1 MASPIRITL
10 AYGNSRR
17 IANPRSPDRRAA
29 NGSRTNASSN
39 SASCARQAATI
50 SAVSLTCVI
59 APSLDGIRLIM
70 HQRMVPEDW
79 ATQKVA
85 ERAGYIRPDGQG
97 FANWLAFK
105 PQRLRLYSVRVLS
118 LSSVKSAAL
127 AKAVY
132 RTCLA

>member
-17 IANPRSPDRRAA
+17 IANPRSPESRAA

-59 APSLDGIRLIM
+59 APFDGIRLIM
-70 HQRMVPEDW
+70 HQSMASEHW
-79 ATQKVA
+79 ATQIPVDQIL
-85 ERAGYIRPDGQG
+85 EFRG
-97 FANWLAFK
+97 FEVYLVNAHH
-105 PQRLRLYSVRVLS
+105 
-118 LSSVKSAAL
+118 VKNL
-127 AKAVY
+127 
-132 RTCLA
+132 